1 MKIGELVSGLR
12 YMVTN
17 EQRQL
22 INKLKENNIERHDL
36 EEREQYVAEQMTR
49 SGLIDRNYNEESQT
63 VVYSLPK
70 R

>member
-1 MKIGELVSGLR
+1 MKIGELVNGLR

-22 INKLKENNIERHDL
+22 INKLKEHSIERHNL
-36 EEREQYVAEQMTR
+36 EEREQYVAEQMTK
-49 SGLIDRNYNEESQT
+49 SGLINRNYNEESQT

>member
-1 MKIGELVSGLR
+1 MKIGELVNGLH

-22 INKLKENNIERHDL
+22 INKLKEHNIERHNL
-36 EEREQYVAEQMTR
+36 EEREQYVAEQMTK
-49 SGLIDRNYNEESQT
+49 SGLINRNYNEESQT